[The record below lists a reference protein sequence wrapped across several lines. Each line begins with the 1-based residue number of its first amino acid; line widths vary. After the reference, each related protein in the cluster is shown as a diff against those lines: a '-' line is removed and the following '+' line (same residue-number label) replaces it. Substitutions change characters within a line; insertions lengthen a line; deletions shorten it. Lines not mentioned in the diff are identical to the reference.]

1 MPILSEADNTRAAKT
16 KQRTG
21 GTAMSVTYNTTLKNA
36 RLTDVVAAIDTGGA
50 GYLEI
55 GDTAM
60 AHVLSTIHF
69 NTVCGV
75 VVGGVLTIS
84 GTPLVDASAAQT
96 GTAAEAEVF
105 SGGNTLIIS
114 GLTVGTSGCDIN
126 LSSTS
131 IVAGQSVTLTSASV
145 THG

>member
-1 MPILSEADNTRAAKT
+1 
-16 KQRTG
+16 
-21 GTAMSVTYNTTLKNA
+21 MSVTYNTTLKNT
-36 RLTDVVAAIDTGGA
+36 RLTDVVTAIDTGGA

-55 GDTAM
+55 LDSGL

-69 NTVCGV
+69 NSVCGV
-75 VVGGVLTIS
+75 VSGGVLTFN
-84 GTPLVDASAAQT
+84 GTPLVDASAAHT
-96 GTAAEAEVF
+96 GTATSAEVF

-114 GLTVGTSGCDIN
+114 GLTVGTSGSDIN

-131 IVAGQSVTLTSASV
+131 IVAGQSVTLTSATI